1 MSNMINI
8 LVCTGILLGGID
20 EIRGNKKGYGAK
32 FREAFEYIPSIAFS
46 MVGMICLTNLIAFVL
61 EKGIAPFMNMIH
73 MDPAVLAGFLAVDM
87 GGYQLAEKLA
97 VNPAM
102 GSYAGIVLGAG
113 LGCTLVFTIPVGMG
127 MVGEESK
134 PYFAKGIVLG
144 LLGLPFSLVIGG
156 WLSGLSIGR
165 ILWENIL
172 PVSIAAV
179 CGIGLAKFSRLTMR
193 IFGGYVKVL
202 QVILLAGLMFGAIA
216 HTLGMSEAWGITPL
230 LEAMGVVCSIS
241 IFLLGSLPITTLL
254 QKLLQRLFTWLGR
267 KVGLDSVGMT
277 GFLITCVSPLPTLA
291 LMKDMSPKG
300 RLLNV
305 TFMVSGA
312 SALGAHLAFVSSVEP
327 GMIGALLGSKLL
339 GGLLTVGLAC
349 LIGKNK

>member
-1 MSNMINI
+1 
-8 LVCTGILLGGID
+8 
-20 EIRGNKKGYGAK
+20 
-32 FREAFEYIPSIAFS
+32 
-46 MVGMICLTNLIAFVL
+46 
-61 EKGIAPFMNMIH
+61 
-73 MDPAVLAGFLAVDM
+73 
-87 GGYQLAEKLA
+87 
-97 VNPAM
+97 
-102 GSYAGIVLGAG
+102 
-113 LGCTLVFTIPVGMG
+113 
-127 MVGEESK
+127 
-134 PYFAKGIVLG
+134 
-144 LLGLPFSLVIGG
+144 
-156 WLSGLSIGR
+156 
-165 ILWENIL
+165 
-172 PVSIAAV
+172 
-179 CGIGLAKFSRLTMR
+179 MR

-202 QVILLAGLMFGAIA
+202 QVILLAGLMFGAVA

-254 QKLLQRLFTWLGR
+254 QRLLQRPFTWLGR
-267 KVGLDSVGMT
+267 KVGLDSVSMT

-349 LIGKNK
+349 LIGKNE